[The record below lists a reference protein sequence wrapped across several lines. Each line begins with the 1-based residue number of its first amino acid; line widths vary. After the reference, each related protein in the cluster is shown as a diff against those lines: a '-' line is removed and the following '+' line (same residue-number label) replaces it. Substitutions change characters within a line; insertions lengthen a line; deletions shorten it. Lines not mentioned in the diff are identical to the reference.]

1 MATGLNE
8 TTHSDALDASYAA
21 WEAIYRDMLESRL
34 PPVYGEY
41 EPVRIGPTWVYDDG
55 WVLPEAS
62 LGWGVMAWC
71 SHWLRDKDNGP
82 WVFTPEQARFVLW
95 FFAVDPDSGRM
106 LNDSSVLQR
115 LKGWGKD
122 PLAAT
127 LALAFLCGPV
137 QFSHFD
143 DDGVPIGKDDQT
155 AWIQVVAVSQEQP
168 LALDTPVRTPSG
180 WTTMGDIHVG
190 DTVFDSS
197 GNPVRVARET
207 EVFRDLDC
215 YEVKFSDGESIV
227 ASGGHG
233 WTVEATDKHDGAFH
247 ERTFDTVGL
256 REFISQKRMR
266 ARIPYVALEGIEAD
280 LPVDPYIMGLWIGDG
295 FTADSGIAID
305 WRDRDEVER
314 IIGARIEP
322 WEQMVFTRGI
332 GNSGTVRVKRREGIC
347 RRGHDDSP
355 DSGNVFESNGYLN
368 CKLCSYG
375 KREGAGDPTLP
386 SLRERLR
393 EAGVLGGK
401 FIPDAYLY
409 ASKSQ
414 RVELLRGLIDSDGW
428 VDTNGK
434 AGFVN
439 VNHRVIDGFC
449 ELLTSLGYRWNKTRG
464 EGEAI
469 RVHFRPRNGEP
480 VAHLA
485 RKASRQRDISNNQSR
500 YKRVVSVERVDSV
513 PVKCIGIDTADH
525 LFVAGRLGTLTHNT
539 KNTLKVF
546 PWIIT
551 ERFKSEYRVVVQK
564 TSLYALGERQ
574 IQAVTASPLALEG
587 GRPTLVI
594 LNEVQNWNSSNGG
607 ADMYGVLEGNSAK
620 SEGGQARML
629 FICNAYRPGEESV
642 GERIRLAWE
651 DTQGDDAEFE
661 SFGLMY
667 DSLEAPPHAPLEL
680 DAVEDVIKAVRGD
693 AVWLDPERIA
703 NSIKN
708 QTNTVSESRR
718 KWYNQIL
725 AVADAWVD
733 PADWRMCGKK
743 RDLVPGEKIVLF
755 FDGSKS
761 GDHTALVGCC
771 IEDGYTFLGG
781 VWEPVKVGNDLWRVD
796 REAVDIRVSELVDE
810 YRVLGLW
817 GDPSDARDDET
828 GERYW
833 EPYFDMWHK
842 RWGRK
847 FRLWA
852 QRSGNYM
859 HSVNWDM
866 RSPERLK
873 RFIEAAELFTTDVAS
888 HDVSH
893 DMSPIMARHVG
904 NARRRPDPRFGI
916 GLSKAT
922 KDSDKKIDIAVCAVG
937 ARMMRRE
944 AMMDPRIRT
953 GNSQAKSRVHIMR

>member
-1 MATGLNE
+1 MAVGLNE
-8 TTHSDALDASYAA
+8 TTHSEALEASYAA
-21 WEAIYRDMLESRL
+21 WEDMYRGMLAERK
-34 PPVYGEY
+34 PPSYGEY
-41 EPVRIGPTWVYDDG
+41 EPVRIGPTWQWDDG
-55 WVLPEAS
+55 WVLPECS
-62 LGWGVMAWC
+62 LGWGVLAWC
-71 SHWLRDKDNGP
+71 SHWLKDKDGGP

-95 FFAVDPDSGRM
+95 YFAVDKHSGRVQ
-106 LNDSSVLQR
+106 NDSAVLQR

-127 LALAFLCGPV
+127 LSLAFLCGPV
-137 QFSHFD
+137 KFSHFD
-143 DDGVPIGKDDQT
+143 ADGKPVGKDDDT
-155 AWIQVVAVSQEQP
+155 AWIQVVAVSQTQ
-168 LALDTPVRTPSG
+168 
-180 WTTMGDIHVG
+180 
-190 DTVFDSS
+190 
-197 GNPVRVARET
+197 
-207 EVFRDLDC
+207 
-215 YEVKFSDGESIV
+215 
-227 ASGGHG
+227 
-233 WTVEATDKHDGAFH
+233 
-247 ERTFDTVGL
+247 
-256 REFISQKRMR
+256 
-266 ARIPYVALEGIEAD
+266 
-280 LPVDPYIMGLWIGDG
+280 
-295 FTADSGIAID
+295 TA
-305 WRDRDEVER
+305 
-314 IIGARIEP
+314 
-322 WEQMVFTRGI
+322 
-332 GNSGTVRVKRREGIC
+332 
-347 RRGHDDSP
+347 
-355 DSGNVFESNGYLN
+355 
-368 CKLCSYG
+368 
-375 KREGAGDPTLP
+375 
-386 SLRERLR
+386 
-393 EAGVLGGK
+393 
-401 FIPDAYLY
+401 
-409 ASKSQ
+409 
-414 RVELLRGLIDSDGW
+414 
-428 VDTNGK
+428 
-434 AGFVN
+434 
-439 VNHRVIDGFC
+439 
-449 ELLTSLGYRWNKTRG
+449 
-464 EGEAI
+464 
-469 RVHFRPRNGEP
+469 
-480 VAHLA
+480 
-485 RKASRQRDISNNQSR
+485 
-500 YKRVVSVERVDSV
+500 
-513 PVKCIGIDTADH
+513 
-525 LFVAGRLGTLTHNT
+525 
-539 KNTLKVF
+539 NTLKVF

-551 ERFKSEYRVVVQK
+551 ERFKAEYRVVIQK
-564 TSLYALGERQ
+564 TSIYALGNRQ

-587 GRPTLVI
+587 GRPTFIVAG
-594 LNEVQNWNSSNGG
+594 ESQNWNASNGG
-607 ADMYGVLEGNSAK
+607 TEMYGVLEGNSAK

-733 PADWRMCGKK
+733 PADWRMCGRK

-761 GDHTALVGCC
+761 GDHTGLVGCC
-771 IEDGYTFLGG
+771 IEDGYVFLGG
-781 VWEPVKVGNDLWRVD
+781 VWEPQKIGKDLWRVD

-810 YRVLGLW
+810 FKVLGIW

-888 HDVSH
+888 HNLPH
-893 DMSPIMARHVG
+893 DASPLLARHVG

-922 KDSDKKIDIAVCAVG
+922 KDSDKKIDLAVCAVG

-944 AMMDPRIRT
+944 ALMDPRIRT
-953 GNSQAKSRVHIMR
+953 GGSQGKSRTHIMR

>member
-1 MATGLNE
+1 MATGLHE
-8 TTHSDALDASYAA
+8 TTHSDALEASYAA
-21 WEAIYRDMLESRL
+21 WEQIYRDMLASRL

-41 EPVRIGPTWVYDDG
+41 EPVRIGPTWEWGDG
-55 WVLPEAS
+55 WVLPEFS
-62 LGWGVMAWC
+62 LGWGVLAWC

-95 FFAVDPDSGRM
+95 FFAIDGEGRFV
-106 LNDSSVLQR
+106 NDSAVLQR

-127 LALAFLCGPV
+127 LTLAFLCGPV
-137 QFSHFD
+137 KFSHFD
-143 DDGVPIGKDDQT
+143 SDGRPVAVDDPT
-155 AWIQVVAVSQEQP
+155 AWIQVVAVSQEQ
-168 LALDTPVRTPSG
+168 
-180 WTTMGDIHVG
+180 
-190 DTVFDSS
+190 
-197 GNPVRVARET
+197 
-207 EVFRDLDC
+207 
-215 YEVKFSDGESIV
+215 
-227 ASGGHG
+227 
-233 WTVEATDKHDGAFH
+233 
-247 ERTFDTVGL
+247 
-256 REFISQKRMR
+256 
-266 ARIPYVALEGIEAD
+266 
-280 LPVDPYIMGLWIGDG
+280 
-295 FTADSGIAID
+295 
-305 WRDRDEVER
+305 
-314 IIGARIEP
+314 
-322 WEQMVFTRGI
+322 
-332 GNSGTVRVKRREGIC
+332 
-347 RRGHDDSP
+347 
-355 DSGNVFESNGYLN
+355 
-368 CKLCSYG
+368 
-375 KREGAGDPTLP
+375 
-386 SLRERLR
+386 
-393 EAGVLGGK
+393 
-401 FIPDAYLY
+401 
-409 ASKSQ
+409 
-414 RVELLRGLIDSDGW
+414 
-428 VDTNGK
+428 
-434 AGFVN
+434 
-439 VNHRVIDGFC
+439 
-449 ELLTSLGYRWNKTRG
+449 
-464 EGEAI
+464 
-469 RVHFRPRNGEP
+469 
-480 VAHLA
+480 
-485 RKASRQRDISNNQSR
+485 
-500 YKRVVSVERVDSV
+500 
-513 PVKCIGIDTADH
+513 
-525 LFVAGRLGTLTHNT
+525 T

-551 ERFKSEYRVVVQK
+551 ERFKAEYRVVLQK

-587 GRPTLVI
+587 GRPTLVVC
-594 LNEVQNWNSSNGG
+594 NEALDLKTPLPTPSGWTTVGDVAVGDSLIGSNGSVNVVKVTEVYEGRPCYRVTFADGQSIVADEGHLWDSKPVSSDAKARIRTTREMFEDGRRFNVPLITSPFDGPDAPLPIDPYTLGYWLGDGDSTCPTLAVGDEDKEWLIGEMERRGYIVKVTKGKSSSADRVGLRIPNCRRNRNDPRPLGLYGRLREAGLIGNKHVPVEYLRGSAEQRLELLRGLMDSDGCLSGRRALFVNTNRNLADAVAEIARGFGYAVHVSAREAGYKPNAAKLYRVEFSVDERFNPFRMPRKANRVTGRRLPRKSIISIEPVDSVPVKCIEVDSEDHLFAAGEGWTLTHNTQNWNASNGG
-607 ADMYGVLEGNSAK
+607 TEMYGVLEGNSAK

-733 PADWRMCGKK
+733 PADWRMCGRK

-761 GDHTALVGCC
+761 GDHTGLVGCC
-771 IEDGYTFLGG
+771 IEDGYVFLGG
-781 VWEPVKVGNDLWRVD
+781 VWEPEKIGKDLWRVD

-810 YRVLGLW
+810 FRVLGIW

-888 HDVSH
+888 HQLPH
-893 DMSPIMARHVG
+893 DMSPLLARHVG

-922 KDSDKKIDIAVCAVG
+922 KDSDKKIDLAVCAVG

-944 AMMDPRIRT
+944 ALMDPRIRT
-953 GNSQAKSRVHIMR
+953 GGSQGKSRTHIMR

>member
-1 MATGLNE
+1 
-8 TTHSDALDASYAA
+8 
-21 WEAIYRDMLESRL
+21 MLEMRQ

-41 EPVRIGPTWVYDDG
+41 EPVRIGPTWEWDDG
-55 WVLPEAS
+55 WVLPDLT
-62 LGWGVMAWC
+62 LGWGVLAWC

-95 FFAVDPDSGRM
+95 FFAIDGEGRFI
-106 LNDSSVLQR
+106 NDSSVLQR

-137 QFSHFD
+137 KFSHFD
-143 DDGVPIGKDDQT
+143 VDGNPVGKDDPT

-180 WTTMGDIHVG
+180 WSTMGELSVG
-190 DTVFDSS
+190 DYVYDSS
-197 GNPVRVARET
+197 GNPARVERET
-207 EVFRDLDC
+207 GVLHGLDC
-215 YEVKFSDGESIV
+215 FEVEFSDGEKIT
-227 ASGGHG
+227 ASGSHG
-233 WTVEATDKHDGAFH
+233 WTVEIPVRGGREWGT
-247 ERTFDTVGL
+247 RTFSTVEL
-256 REFISQKRMR
+256 RDYLKSGSRR
-266 ARIPYVALEGIEAD
+266 TARIPRVEIQGED
-280 LPVDPYIMGLWIGDG
+280 KQLPLDPYLLGLWLGDG
-295 FTADSGIAID
+295 STNDSTIAID
-305 WRDRDEVER
+305 WRTRDDVEF
-314 IIGARIEP
+314 ILSPLIEP
-322 WEQMVFTRGI
+322 YESMVFKHTG
-332 GNSGTVRVKRREGIC
+332 GNSGIVRVKRRDGIC
-347 RRGHDDSP
+347 PRGHEYIAD
-355 DSGNVFESNGYLN
+355 ESIQYRTKDGHPA
-368 CKLCSYG
+368 CKLCHGWG
-375 KREGAGDPTLP
+375 KGKSTDPILP
-386 SLRERLR
+386 SMRERLR

-401 FIPDAYLY
+401 FIPQGYLGASY
-409 ASKSQ
+409 AQ
-414 RVELLRGLIDSDGW
+414 RLELLRGLIDSDGW
-428 VDTNGK
+428 VDATGK

-439 VNHRVIDGFC
+439 KNLDIIDGVC
-449 ELLTSLGYRWNKTRG
+449 DLLTSLGYRWTIGKAENGAK
-464 EGEAI
+464 
-469 RVHFRPRNGEP
+469 RVYFRPKNDEI
-480 VAHLA
+480 VAKLPH
-485 RKASRQRDISNNQSR
+485 KVNRQRPIANGMSR
-500 YKRVVSVERVDSV
+500 YKRVVSITPVESV
-513 PVKCIGIDTADH
+513 PVKCIGIDTEDH

-551 ERFKSEYRVVVQK
+551 ERFKSEYRVVIQK
-564 TSLYALGERQ
+564 TSIYALGNRQ

-587 GRPTLVI
+587 GRPTFLI
-594 LNEVQNWNSSNGG
+594 CGETQNWNSSNGG
-607 ADMYGVLEGNSAK
+607 TEMYGVLEGNAAK

-733 PADWRMCGKK
+733 PADWRMCGRK

-771 IEDGYTFLGG
+771 VEDGYVFLGG
-781 VWEPVKVGNDLWRVD
+781 VWEPQKIGKDLWRVD

-810 YRVLGLW
+810 FKVLGLW

-888 HDVSH
+888 HNLPH
-893 DMSPIMARHVG
+893 DASPLIARHVG

-916 GLSKAT
+916 GLAKAT
-922 KDSDKKIDIAVCAVG
+922 KDSDKKIDLAVCAVG

-944 AMMDPRIRT
+944 ALMDPRIRT
-953 GNSQAKSRVHIMR
+953 GGSQGRSRVHIMR